1 MSSRK
6 PEETFVYLCVRRYIK
21 VVKQS
26 TTLQKMSWKLTCF
39 GGISES
45 YICAHVH
52 HAHRLCQHGSDCVHL
67 SILHSMYQA
76 VRLRC
81 GYVGVIRPSFPW
93 LTGSL
98 PSVWSQL
105 LFEEPIYYCLPG
117 HGVVFEEFQAILE
130 ITTKTLSLP
139 NRKGTMT
146 HLTQHPACFQC
157 CLTQFSFLGWISSVT
172 LCVLPLNLDANILL
186 PHVKISCA
194 FIKSTTAHIVACF
207 KRLDFYCFW

>member
-1 MSSRK
+1 M
-6 PEETFVYLCVRRYIK
+6 YLCVRRYIK

-117 HGVVFEEFQAILE
+117 HGVVFEEFQ
-130 ITTKTLSLP
+130 
-139 NRKGTMT
+139 
-146 HLTQHPACFQC
+146 
-157 CLTQFSFLGWISSVT
+157 FSFLGWISSVT

-194 FIKSTTAHIVACF
+194 FIKSATAHIIACF

>member
-1 MSSRK
+1 MQQVWRILNYVFQK
-6 PEETFVYLCVRRYIK
+6 ARGNVCVFVCAQIYKGCKAINYFTKDVMKAYMLWWDFRILYMC
-21 VVKQS
+21 S
-26 TTLQKMSWKLTCF
+26 CAPCTL
-39 GGISES
+39 
-45 YICAHVH
+45 V
-52 HAHRLCQHGSDCVHL
+52 CVHL

-117 HGVVFEEFQAILE
+117 HGVVFEEFQ
-130 ITTKTLSLP
+130 
-139 NRKGTMT
+139 
-146 HLTQHPACFQC
+146 
-157 CLTQFSFLGWISSVT
+157 FSFLGWISSVT

-194 FIKSTTAHIVACF
+194 FIKSATAHIIACF